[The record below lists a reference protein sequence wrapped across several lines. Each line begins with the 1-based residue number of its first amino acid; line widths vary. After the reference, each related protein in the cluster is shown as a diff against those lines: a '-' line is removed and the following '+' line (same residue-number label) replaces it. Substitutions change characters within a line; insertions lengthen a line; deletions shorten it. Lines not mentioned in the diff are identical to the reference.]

1 MAKKSLEDLI
11 EPFVASPADAFVPG
25 YVRIVNL
32 ARSEKDIHLR
42 DGDGPLLLPFK
53 KDWKAHISE
62 PILKKRLTP
71 HLWAMKKRGEIDIV
85 EVTK

>member
-1 MAKKSLEDLI
+1 MAKKSSEDFVETFPVST
-11 EPFVASPADAFVPG
+11 EPLFIPG

-32 ARSEKDIHLR
+32 KPSERDVHLR
-42 DGDGPLLLPFK
+42 DGDGPHLMPFRR
-53 KDWKAHISE
+53 DWQAHISE